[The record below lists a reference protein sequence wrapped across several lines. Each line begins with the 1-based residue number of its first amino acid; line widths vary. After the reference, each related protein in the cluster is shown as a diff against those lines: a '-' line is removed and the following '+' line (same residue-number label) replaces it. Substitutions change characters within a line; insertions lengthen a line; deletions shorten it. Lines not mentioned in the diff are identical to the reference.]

1 MRPTIRDVA
10 RLARCSI
17 ATVSLVLNN
26 KDVSIPQSTIERI
39 WKAANELNY
48 RPNKLAVGMIT
59 KRTKMLGLVIPDNSN
74 AFFGDLAKA
83 IETAARKNDYNLIL
97 CDSDNNGQRDLEYIS
112 ILSDRQVD
120 GVIFVRSE
128 GNQQDDRKIIQIAD
142 QNGIPLVT
150 VDRTMHGEKVY
161 SITLDNFRGGY
172 LAAQHLISLGH
183 KRIGCYS
190 GPLELNS
197 SHQRLDGV
205 KEALAEAGIPYDE
218 SLLFVGEYKLGR
230 ENEALAYFLDK
241 KVTAVFAFNDMM
253 AFGLYVSAMQM
264 NISIPQDLSV
274 VGFDDIF
281 FCKLVSPQLTTVR
294 QPVSDMG
301 VCVVETLIRIMN
313 GNNDG
318 QPAIR
323 KFEPELIVRS
333 STAPPKKN

>member
-10 RLARCSI
+10 RRAGYSI

-26 KDVSIPQSTIERI
+26 KDVSIPQSTNDRI

-48 RPNKLAVGMIT
+48 RPNRLAVGMIT
-59 KRTKMLGLVIPDNSN
+59 KKTKMLGLVIPDNSN
-74 AFFGDLAKA
+74 VFFGDLAKA
-83 IETAARKNDYNLIL
+83 VETFARKNGYNLIL
-97 CDSDNNGQRDLEYIS
+97 CNSDNNGQRDLEYIG

-120 GVIFVRSE
+120 GIIFVRSE
-128 GNQQDDRKIIQIAD
+128 GNPQDDRKIVQIAA
-142 QNGIPLVT
+142 QNSIPLVT
-150 VDRTMHGEKVY
+150 VDRIMHGEQVY

-172 LAAQHLISLGH
+172 LAAQHLIGLGH

-205 KEALAEAGIPYDE
+205 KLALAEAGISYDE
-218 SLLFVGEYKLGR
+218 SLLFMGDYKMGR
-230 ENEALAYFLDK
+230 ENEALEYFIEQK
-241 KVTAVFAFNDMM
+241 ATAVFAFNDMM

-294 QPVSDMG
+294 QPVSEMG
-301 VCVVETLIRIMN
+301 VCVVETLINIIN
-313 GNNDG
+313 GDKEN
-318 QPAIR
+318 QPITR
-323 KFEPELIVRS
+323 TFEPEFIVRS
-333 STAPPKKN
+333 STAPPKRS